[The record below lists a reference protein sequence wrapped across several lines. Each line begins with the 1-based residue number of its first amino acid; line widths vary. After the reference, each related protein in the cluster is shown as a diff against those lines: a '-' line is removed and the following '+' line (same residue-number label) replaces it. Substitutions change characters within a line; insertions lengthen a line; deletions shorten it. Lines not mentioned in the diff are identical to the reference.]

1 MARED
6 EDEAPRP
13 KLMVTRNLE
22 RMSIDEL
29 NDYIAE
35 LEAEIARVRADIKKK
50 QNVMAAGDAFFKKRG

>member
-6 EDEAPRP
+6 EDELPRP

-50 QNVMAAGDAFFKKRG
+50 QSVMAAGDAFFKKR

>member
-6 EDEAPRP
+6 EDELPRP
-13 KLMVTRNLE
+13 KLVVTRNLE

-50 QNVMAAGDAFFKKRG
+50 QSVMAAGDAFFRKR

>member
-6 EDEAPRP
+6 EDELPRP

-29 NDYIAE
+29 NGYIGE

-50 QNVMAAGDAFFKKRG
+50 QSVMAAGDAFFKKR

>member
-6 EDEAPRP
+6 EDELPRP
-13 KLMVTRNLE
+13 KLVVTRNLE

-35 LEAEIARVRADIKKK
+35 LEAEIARARADIKKK
-50 QNVMAAGDAFFKKRG
+50 QSVMAAGDAFFRKR

>member
-6 EDEAPRP
+6 EDELPRP
-13 KLMVTRNLE
+13 KLVVTRNLE

-50 QNVMAAGDAFFKKRG
+50 QSVMAAGAAFFKKN

>member
-6 EDEAPRP
+6 EDELPRP

-50 QNVMAAGDAFFKKRG
+50 QSVMAAGDAFFRKR

>member
-6 EDEAPRP
+6 EDELPRP
-13 KLMVTRNLE
+13 KLVVTRNLE

-35 LEAEIARVRADIKKK
+35 LEAEIARVRADMKKK
-50 QNVMAAGDAFFKKRG
+50 QSVMAAGDAFFRKR

>member
-6 EDEAPRP
+6 EDELPRP

-35 LEAEIARVRADIKKK
+35 LETEIARVRADIKKK
-50 QNVMAAGDAFFKKRG
+50 QSVMAAGDAFFKKR

>member
-6 EDEAPRP
+6 EDELPRP

-35 LEAEIARVRADIKKK
+35 LEAEIARVGADIKKK
-50 QNVMAAGDAFFKKRG
+50 QSVMAAGDAFFKKR